1 VIPQDP
7 KPKRKQSDSLLAG
20 GELTRDALG
29 YIQRGEAIPVELDDA
44 VREWQNLARLQAFQK
59 DQDSA
64 NAWYDAFNGME
75 SALNQAIE
83 FHQFG
88 ELGMGNFVGVGAGG
102 QTYTPPSPE
111 MPNVKMPE
119 PSPFMLAADD
129 AVSPEA
135 MQRASIATSPIVERD
150 GRKMVVDADGIE
162 WDLTEH
168 LADLQ
173 RPEVLIR
180 LRQSLMGSI
189 PDDRMGGVPS
199 QTTGRMF
206 EVQLATEFSHAL
218 AAKLGL
224 DVPGDVRYIRTAIPG
239 RTLPWLVPM
248 GAPQAQ
254 GIPWR
259 GDEADLAKDPLW
271 SRALEETIRQIDP
284 TPSTT
289 EAFLHGVA
297 GAAEFIGFTKGV
309 GALTKTVG
317 KGLVKALPKGAALRT
332 LGPMVM
338 RAAPMAEGL
347 GTYPLN
353 APPLRMGLAMAAQTA
368 LAESTN
374 PDIAVGESLRDGFK
388 TGLVMGGMHSAASGL
403 RVGATK
409 LAQNIAPKLGFTQ
422 TVLAKLTPPKLGQVL
437 TAGAGSKDTT
447 ALLSRLREFT
457 DRTFT
462 KTLEREMLAP
472 AAKQSLKGVVD
483 AYWMGV
489 LVHAYNESQAA
500 PDGQG
505 FGAFWRGI
513 ISPNAHA
520 TGAAFALNGVFQY
533 GMAVRPA
540 VREYLQSPKGLELQE
555 RLVRELTQPDSSEDI
570 RATYELFNRWR
581 DAEPDVFKGVEPPPA
596 PKPKAERKPFAEQ
609 RPVDA
614 APTFEAMQQDEPT
627 PGHEIGEFA
636 PEKLRILLGAESK
649 SDAGVYKHGLEAV
662 NEYLREIEGA
672 DIDGYSRFADVPKA
686 LVKRALAWR
695 DADKPERSVWNERAR
710 IEADERQAEAPRPE
724 PIKAETPDE
733 TLNKVDGNPRYE
745 GLAPVEKIAKAKA
758 TPKRPALGRA
768 IALVAEGKKPVE
780 WLAEA
785 FPEGASVAKDGP
797 VETWAGKFERAVRDE
812 WKKRASSNL
821 KRTPKRPE
829 TLQDFVALNGG
840 IQFSSDL
847 ANFTRKDNPRSDK
860 RTVVYSKQSGKGM
873 RLDDMVEKAWN
884 AVFFGDPDKVQRPD
898 LNEFV
903 NALDSNVRRADDTYA
918 DLTAEHE
925 ARAAEMQ
932 AFHQAQYRDAIE
944 SGEVGIPADDAT
956 LMEAYAGDARY
967 IGVKAPQLRKEIEQ
981 LRAQAELGDPGAVMA
996 EPPATAATHAQRAMA
1011 KTRSIVQEL
1020 QALDLLNVAERAES
1034 NAAMEA
1040 VARLAR
1046 GEIPGDTRGQ
1056 DIQYHGTSRPIQGLE
1071 EGAYSSLNYYGQ
1083 GFYTTDSVDVA
1094 TGYSRKGRGGEPT
1107 IYRVK
1112 EKQPVRVFDLERP
1125 VSESAEIANQVREFS
1140 GVFSESIGEALK
1152 SGKSWRWTF
1161 DDARETAGSEVPA
1174 DEVQENF
1181 EVFREALLRQGYGA
1195 FDHVGGDRTGV
1206 KPHRVRVYLEPERSV
1221 DLEPD
1226 STQTKS
1232 AKHWARLQED
1242 ARIAM
1247 GSMREAMRESMRGTW
1262 DEGRLTELE
1271 DVWSF
1276 IDAYESGKEVDPA
1289 VRDRLKNWLDD
1300 HGRLHT
1306 AFVEQMHNEIADRMR
1321 SLLDVEG
1328 TADPV
1333 FYAGIP
1339 ITFFGRRFTQ
1349 AWDNLVASKM
1359 SWQYFLDKPGVQEV
1373 LGIPWVNKTF
1383 QAFTSGLATPAMP
1396 VLNKGPYS
1404 RPQSTETLNK
1414 VQRQLF
1420 QLSKTRGEM
1429 EQIEQAARVVGQ
1441 LLVEP
1446 WGGRRPPLKH
1456 QQFFSDGFET
1466 GFFSKSKGP
1475 ADLEAKMPGT
1485 GYMWPIYER
1494 TRDIY
1499 ERLARE
1505 QLALG
1510 TLDAKQYEKYGG
1522 GKYLSHYF
1530 VRDQLDSDAEELAQG
1545 KLPMRW
1551 QGRSMMRAGGLPSPA
1566 SVVFPILDPK
1576 YRFERSVYEETR
1588 TIRVFSA
1595 LREISDDTST
1605 AINGKQLAQLR
1616 SFDRLDHQRAAIR
1629 PPTPRNGETLMEAV
1643 RRGASTG
1650 DHPSNTYR
1658 LGAMIASMLDQMA
1671 PKPKKGEDPTPIP
1684 GKLPYNAEKERY
1696 LTRLLGESKEGPV
1709 YIPKALASE
1718 LEIALGDAFS
1728 LPGESPAGKF
1738 AAFADMGT
1746 TFMKRGFTS
1755 LRPHNTVLNLLSG
1768 FVRNHAFGG
1777 NPIHDTLLGLVGAPS
1792 FQRDAMRGASLYL
1805 RWIGEQMPEKPGPG
1819 WTQKDW
1825 ADMQDAREYVKVAG
1839 MSTSVFV
1846 TLGPEMASVLSH
1858 SVENPAV
1865 TRAAWL
1871 NELEA
1876 RAKAGGWSV
1885 DAKDRLAAGIT
1896 ATTDRMYRGLEGVD
1910 SKILEWTGSTDPV
1923 GTAKAIS
1930 TASSINHLLDMF
1942 MLKYPAYLRAQH
1954 EHPRTDKTKLL
1965 PFALSRT
1972 TNAMDTAPWM
1982 RRYISM
1988 RAPLHDKLWRA
1999 SQKND
2004 AIAYG
2009 KIAAAMLV
2017 RGRFWMDPA
2026 TMVPLAIVESARHP
2040 LRAASSLALTA
2051 GAGAL
2056 ITAMMSD
2063 DEKRRW
2069 QEEAATAKQAVV
2081 DWPTPT
2087 AEEEA
2092 ALQEFASAVW
2102 QDSEIPE
2109 AAAKGAASFWQRV
2122 QWKDPTAFPT
2132 IEKGGEG
2139 RVGSLMELAP
2149 AGQALRMFQ
2158 GTAGIVQGAMGAG
2171 TGQERTEQALRG
2183 VERLFGMQAQMA
2195 AEVAVGVARGPMTI
2209 AEALGTENGGRR
2221 ALANLMFGTL
2231 GKAGFGYPVLGL
2243 FSPEGKYLGETVFL
2257 DGQTWNQYLRGVRR
2271 EREPEAGKELL
2282 GAGVNILW
2290 PSRALTQRPPLKG
2303 PVDAWTAILAEMY
2316 PGFDKS
2322 TEDGRTKLS
2331 AHKWVSEQMA
2341 WLLGDLYE
2349 MYVENYPNPETAE
2362 LTLDEYVAGAT
2373 QEAILNVHEVDIGKW
2388 AVDPGYE
2395 PQGTLLKAAN
2405 ALSEGQ
2411 RSAVLGHLK
2420 EWLSRERFQEDGMA
2434 LLFAAGRSVQIPTG
2448 TFREAMKNALLDPS
2462 GTNLV
2467 RWWWSQAKDADYNR
2481 LGELAPL
2488 IWDTAIPAEK
2498 TAAFDDYLLLRQKYM
2513 DAGIEWPPMPDTTAT
2528 QTLGKEGQSRAV
2540 QGGQAFRNVLHENP
2554 DRSDLGSLLAP
2565 R

>member
-29 YIQRGEAIPVELDDA
+29 YIQRGEAIPVELDEA

-75 SALNQAIE
+75 TALNRAIEDRSYLESASPPGEEFLASPMPYTAGGAATYPQGKSALDMQGLFA
-83 FHQFG
+83 
-88 ELGMGNFVGVGAGG
+88 
-102 QTYTPPSPE
+102 PPE
-111 MPNVKMPE
+111 MPE

-150 GRKMVVDADGIE
+150 GRKMVVDADGME
-162 WDLTEH
+162 WDLTDH

-173 RPEVLIR
+173 RPEVLMR

-199 QTTGRMF
+199 QTAGRMF

-259 GDEADLAKDPLW
+259 GDEAELAKDPLW

-284 TPSTT
+284 TPSAT
-289 EAFLHGVA
+289 ESFLHGVA
-297 GAAEFIGFTKGV
+297 GAAEFIGFTKGAGSLARNA
-309 GALTKTVG
+309 GALA
-317 KGLVKALPKGAALRT
+317 VKVLPKGAALRT

-388 TGLVMGGMHSAASGL
+388 TGIVMGGMHSAASGL

-409 LAQNIAPKLGFTQ
+409 LAQNVAPKLGFTQ
-422 TVLAKLTPPKLGQVL
+422 TVLAKLTPPKLGQAL

-489 LVHAYNESQAA
+489 LVHAYNESQVA

-533 GMAVRPA
+533 GMTVRPA
-540 VREYLQSPKGLELQE
+540 VRDYLKSPKGLELQE

-627 PGHEIGEFA
+627 PGEEIGEFA

-686 LVKRALAWR
+686 LVKRALVWR
-695 DADKPERSVWNERAR
+695 DAGKPERSVWNERAR

-785 FPEGASVAKDGP
+785 FPEGASVAKGGP

-812 WKKRASSNL
+812 WKKRAPSNL
-821 KRTPKRPE
+821 KRTPKAPPKAPP
-829 TLQDFVALNGG
+829 TLRQWIADQGG
-840 IQFSSDL
+840 LAFIEDL
-847 ANFTRKDNPRSDK
+847 AGLAEEGSGTRKVSASRKNKKTGEVTHFTRQQRLTTKP
-860 RTVVYSKQSGKGM
+860 VVHQKGSGKGISASVLAERATEAGYFLGVERGGEAGDKAIVPTEREFFDAIM
-873 RLDDMVEKAWN
+873 DDIRHS
-884 AVFFGDPDKVQRPD
+884 GDDFARDQFESERAEAAA
-898 LNEFV
+898 NEYYRGV
-903 NALDSNVRRADDTYA
+903 
-918 DLTAEHE
+918 
-925 ARAAEMQ
+925 
-932 AFHQAQYRDAIE
+932 YRDEIE
-944 SGEVGIPADDAT
+944 TGQADIPADDAT
-956 LMEAYAGDARY
+956 LMEVYAGDARY

-1046 GEIPGDTRGQ
+1046 GEQAPE
-1056 DIQYHGTSRPIQGLE
+1056 GT
-1071 EGAYSSLNYYGQ
+1071 
-1083 GFYTTDSVDVA
+1083 D
-1094 TGYSRKGRGGEPT
+1094 
-1107 IYRVK
+1107 
-1112 EKQPVRVFDLERP
+1112 
-1125 VSESAEIANQVREFS
+1125 
-1140 GVFSESIGEALK
+1140 
-1152 SGKSWRWTF
+1152 
-1161 DDARETAGSEVPA
+1161 PA
-1174 DEVQENF
+1174 V
-1181 EVFREALLRQGYGA
+1181 
-1195 FDHVGGDRTGV
+1195 
-1206 KPHRVRVYLEPERSV
+1206 
-1221 DLEPD
+1221 
-1226 STQTKS
+1226 
-1232 AKHWARLQED
+1232 WARLQQD
-1242 ARIAM
+1242 ARITM

-1306 AFVEQMHNEIADRMR
+1306 AFVEQMQNEIADRMR
-1321 SLLDVEG
+1321 SLLDAES
-1328 TADPV
+1328 TADPA

-1339 ITFFGRRFTQ
+1339 ITFFGRRFTE

-1420 QLSKTRGEM
+1420 QISKTRGEM

-1466 GFFSKSKGP
+1466 GFFSKAKGP

-1616 SFDRLDHQRAAIR
+1616 PFDRLDHQRAAIR

-1696 LTRLLGESKEGPV
+1696 LKRLLGESKEGPV

-1728 LPGESPAGKF
+1728 LPGESPAGKI

-1792 FQRDAMRGASLYL
+1792 FQRDAMRGASLYM

-1819 WTQKDW
+1819 WTPKDW

-1982 RRYISM
+1982 RRYLSM
-1988 RAPLHDKLWRA
+1988 RAPWHDKLWRA

-2056 ITAMMSD
+2056 IASMMSD

-2132 IEKGGEG
+2132 IEKGGES

-2195 AEVAVGVARGPMTI
+2195 AEVAVGVARGPLTI
-2209 AEALGTENGGRR
+2209 AEALGADNGGRR

-2290 PSRALTQRPPLKG
+2290 PSRALTQRPPLQG

-2405 ALSEGQ
+2405 ALPEGQ

-2498 TAAFDDYLLLRQKYM
+2498 TAAFDDYLNLRQKYM